1 MNKFPNLDFI
11 RTKISNKRGN
21 IALILIRSLLT
32 CLDPLVRTRRG
43 NFVKSP
49 DCLFTDLPGTK
60 SGGEKLNDAKSGWK
74 KKIVWCVF
82 KRGQTTMTNGKG
94 NERRCP
100 VNKGKQEERLP
111 GRLFEDQSASKN
123 SRALLEKALSLS
135 LILLSFFTICRH
147 YKLAPLCNSTIRSL
161 PLCPTVQIQIRHQ
174 FSYRYSKRIR
184 NCISIS
190 DYSEKKLTIFKLYQL
205 LKMR

>member
-74 KKIVWCVF
+74 RKSCDAFSNVVKRRWRMGKETSEDVQQTRGSKKSGF
-82 KRGQTTMTNGKG
+82 
-94 NERRCP
+94 
-100 VNKGKQEERLP
+100 LA
-111 GRLFEDQSASKN
+111 ASSKIKARQKIAELY
-123 SRALLEKALSLS
+123 SRKLSLS

>member
-60 SGGEKLNDAKSGWK
+60 SGEEKLNWCEKRLK

-100 VNKGKQEERLP
+100 ANKGKQEEQLP

-135 LILLSFFTICRH
+135 DLALFFH
-147 YKLAPLCNSTIRSL
+147 NLPPL
-161 PLCPTVQIQIRHQ
+161 
-174 FSYRYSKRIR
+174 
-184 NCISIS
+184 
-190 DYSEKKLTIFKLYQL
+190 
-205 LKMR
+205 

>member
-74 KKIVWCVF
+74 RKSCDAFSNVVKRRWRMGKETSEDVQQTRGSKKSGFLAASSKI
-82 KRGQTTMTNGKG
+82 KA
-94 NERRCP
+94 RR
-100 VNKGKQEERLP
+100 KIAELY
-111 GRLFEDQSASKN
+111 
-123 SRALLEKALSLS
+123 SRKLSLS
-135 LILLSFFTICRH
+135 LWSCSLFSQSAAIINSLRFVIRRFVVFRFAQPCKYKFVTNSRIDIL
-147 YKLAPLCNSTIRSL
+147 KG
-161 PLCPTVQIQIRHQ
+161 
-174 FSYRYSKRIR
+174 
-184 NCISIS
+184 
-190 DYSEKKLTIFKLYQL
+190 
-205 LKMR
+205 